1 MTPRIYHG
9 EVQIDDFLSALH
21 AHFDLGGYN
30 VRAVGDEKFVV
41 VQIGTSP
48 YAQSGGPTSL
58 TVSLQK
64 VEDGISVEIGKQAM
78 LGVAASFGKTALAAL
93 MNPANLFGRIDDL
106 AQDFTS
112 VQLTDEV
119 DKVLDE
125 TARSLNASFD
135 LSERLRKYVC
145 NYCGTPNPL
154 GEPSCIACGAPLG
167 DIQPRTCPY
176 CGYVITTKE
185 AICPNCGKPI
195 SSLK

>member
-9 EVQIDDFLSALH
+9 DIQIDDFLSALQ
-21 AHFDLGGYN
+21 AHFDRGHYQ

-41 VQIGTSP
+41 VQIATRP
-48 YAQSGGPTSL
+48 YPQSGGSTSL
-58 TVSLQK
+58 TISLQK
-64 VEDGISVEIGKQAM
+64 VEDGIAVEVGKQAL
-78 LGVAASFGKTALAAL
+78 LGVAASFGQTALAAL
-93 MNPANLFGRIDDL
+93 INPANLLNRIDDL

-112 VQLTDEV
+112 VQLSDEV
-119 DKVLDE
+119 MKVLDS
-125 TARSLNASFD
+125 TAKSLNASFE

-167 DIQPRTCPY
+167 DIQPRTCPH
-176 CGYVITTKE
+176 CGYVITTQE